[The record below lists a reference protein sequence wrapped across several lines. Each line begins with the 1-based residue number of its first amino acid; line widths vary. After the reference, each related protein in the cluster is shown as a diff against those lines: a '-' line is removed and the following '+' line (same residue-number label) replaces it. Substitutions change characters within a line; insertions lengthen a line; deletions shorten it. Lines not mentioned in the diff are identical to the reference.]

1 MRLIPKKM
9 REEIAQDPFMRC
21 CIYERDDA
29 PNQNCQGRITFEHAF
44 IYAGRQ
50 INEKWAI
57 VPCCEN
63 HNSGPA
69 MVKSFN
75 KFVALNRASEE
86 DLAKYPKVDW
96 VQLKKYLTQQYEQKS
111 NTKMAGRSQRRD
123 PAIKQARGISGLC

>member
-1 MRLIPKKM
+1 MRLIPKKL
-9 REEIAQDPFMRC
+9 REEIARDPFMRR

-29 PNQNCQGRITFEHAF
+29 PNHNCQGRITWEHAF
-44 IYAGRQ
+44 IYKNQ

-75 KFVALNRASEE
+75 QFVALNRASKE

-96 VQLKKYLTQQYEQKS
+96 IQLKKYLTKKHEQKS

-123 PAIKQARGISGLC
+123 PATKQTRGISGLC